1 MSHSVSPHTSEKA
14 MDIVNNVKASSHRI
28 RNSIATI
35 FGLVALTGCATNA
48 PQDTWQPRG
57 ENAQIINNLQWIVFP
72 MAGVV
77 GVLVFAFAAYTFWKF
92 TDRGQPIPSQ
102 SHGKPIVEIILTII
116 PALILTVVGVF
127 TFRGIFELAET
138 KDTEMIINVTGQQW
152 WWEYD
157 YPAQEDQGITQPIIS
172 SGQLVIPVGT
182 KILLRETSRD
192 VIHSYW
198 IPALNGK

>member
-77 GVLVFAFAAYTFWKF
+77 GVLATRRCFET
-92 TDRGQPIPSQ
+92 T
-102 SHGKPIVEIILTII
+102 
-116 PALILTVVGVF
+116 TV
-127 TFRGIFELAET
+127 
-138 KDTEMIINVTGQQW
+138 N
-152 WWEYD
+152 
-157 YPAQEDQGITQPIIS
+157 
-172 SGQLVIPVGT
+172 
-182 KILLRETSRD
+182 
-192 VIHSYW
+192 
-198 IPALNGK
+198 